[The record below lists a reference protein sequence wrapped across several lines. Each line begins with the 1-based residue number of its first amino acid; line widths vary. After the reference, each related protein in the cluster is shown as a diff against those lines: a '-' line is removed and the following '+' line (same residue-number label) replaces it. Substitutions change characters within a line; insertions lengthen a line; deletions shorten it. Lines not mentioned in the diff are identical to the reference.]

1 LAKTEAMFCGLDV
14 DDLKAQSEV
23 HARRSSVIS
32 GAEERMAI
40 AKANMKKKKEEAFMR
55 KLALIEAGEVEP
67 DDKNE

>member
-1 LAKTEAMFCGLDV
+1 
-14 DDLKAQSEV
+14 
-23 HARRSSVIS
+23 
-32 GAEERMAI
+32 MAI